1 MVQFATLIAVLSF
14 LAVIY
19 SVFAMNQAETH
30 TVLYLG
36 ILIMVIPAFLLSVG
50 IIMMQKFNKKDY

>member
-1 MVQFATLIAVLSF
+1 MVQVATLIAVLSF

-50 IIMMQKFNKKDY
+50 IIMMQKFNKKDF

>member
-50 IIMMQKFNKKDY
+50 IIMMQKFNKKDF